1 MLEIGFWGT
10 KLSPPD
16 LGLCALG
23 AAALAALAAAAAA
36 AAKALR

>member
-10 KLSPPD
+10 KLSPLD
-16 LGLCALG
+16 LGLCALR
-23 AAALAALAAAAAA
+23 AAALAAAELAA